1 MQNRGLIKFIAIIL
15 ALVCIYQ
22 LSFTFVANSVKKD
35 AKEYAKAE
43 FKKLTEKKEKDI
55 QTLGVSTIGEIDE
68 SQLEVKYLDSL
79 NNEKVFLNLFT
90 YEFVKENQIN
100 KGLDLEGG
108 VNVILEISVK
118 EVLRGLAND
127 SKDPVFNKALEDAKT
142 NQKGNQTYLDAFF
155 EAWDK
160 TAAQSG
166 VKLASPDIFLNKN
179 FENDNINHNTTDSQV
194 KSILRRK
201 VDESMSS
208 AFEVF
213 RKRIDKFGVTQPNIQ
228 RLGES
233 GRILIELPG
242 AKDIDR
248 ISKLLQSTAQLE
260 FWETHTANEAL
271 GYLFQADEAIRSL
284 ESKKVEVKE
293 TAVTGIDTLLTDK
306 SADSLANDIS
316 KMPIFGKMLSQGGG
330 SVLGYFRPSDT
341 AVINNYLKR
350 DNIKNMRPQELRYTK
365 FVWGKPKTEKFA
377 NGVIIFPSDPQYAKA
392 KAETTV
398 ELYALKGN
406 RENKAPISG
415 GVVIEAKD
423 TYDQMGR
430 PAVTMQMN
438 GKGAKDWAELTGK
451 VHQQQNAIAI
461 VLDDIVYSAPGVS
474 SGAIEGGRSEITGS
488 FSVEETKDL
497 ANVLKAGKL
506 PAKADIVQKEVVGP
520 SLGQEAIDKG
530 MMSFAIGSLIVIL
543 WMILYYG
550 RAGIYANISLIINV
564 LFIFGILASLGAILT
579 LPGIAGIVLT
589 IGMAID
595 ANIIIYER
603 AKEEL
608 DSGKSLDEA
617 VNYAFSWKG
626 ALSPIFDA
634 NITTAFT
641 AIILLVFGTGPVK
654 GFAVTFLIGIGTS
667 LFTSIFITRILLD
680 RSIRKGENIT
690 FFTALSKNWFKN
702 LNFNF
707 LGNKKIAYAISG
719 TLIVISLVSLFF
731 VNGLN
736 QGVDFVGGR
745 TFQVRFD
752 QTVSANEVG
761 SALTK
766 TFGTNVE
773 AKTFGT
779 GEQLKITTKYK
790 VEEDSE
796 GVDEEV
802 NQLLYDGLKEYL
814 PASMTYE
821 QFVVNHDGKDLGIL
835 QSTKVGPT
843 IAEDIK
849 TNSYWAVLGSLFVT
863 FLYLLISFRKWQ
875 FSLGAVLG
883 LVHNV
888 IIVLGIYSIGYQ
900 FIPFNMEIDQAFI
913 AAILTVIGYS
923 LNDTVVIFDRVREY
937 LNNRTAAQGSF
948 NQVVNRALNTTLS
961 RTINTSFST
970 LAVLVSIFILGGET
984 IRGFVFA
991 IMVGV
996 LVGVYSSLFIA
1007 TPIMVDTTKDKSLK
1021 EKEESA
1027 E

>member
-43 FKKLTEKKEKDI
+43 FKKLTDKKERDI
-55 QTLGVSTIGEIDE
+55 QTLGVSSIGEIDE
-68 SQLEVKYLDSL
+68 SQLEVKYLDSI

-90 YEFVKENQIN
+90 YDFVKENQIN

-118 EVLRGLAND
+118 EILLGLSNN
-127 SKDPVFNKALEDAKT
+127 SKDPTFNKALEDAKT
-142 NQKGNQTYLDAFF
+142 NQRGNQTYLDSFF
-155 EAWDK
+155 ETWDK
-160 TAAQSG
+160 AASQSNT
-166 VKLASPDIFLNKN
+166 KLASPDIFLNKN
-179 FENDNINHNTTDSQV
+179 FENDNVNHNTTDSQL

-208 AFEVF
+208 AYEVF
-213 RKRIDKFGVTQPNIQ
+213 RKRVDKFGVTQPNIQ

-260 FWETHTANEAL
+260 FWETHNANEVF
-271 GYLFQADEAIRSL
+271 GYLFQVDEAIKNL
-284 ESKKVEVKE
+284 ESNANVETKE
-293 TAVTGIDTLLTDK
+293 TALTGIDTLLTDK

-316 KMPIFGKMLSQGGG
+316 TRPIFGKMLSQGGG
-330 SVLGYFRPSDT
+330 SVIGYFKPSDT

-350 DNIKNMRPQELRYTK
+350 DNIKHMRPQELRYTK

-377 NGVIIFPSDPQYAKA
+377 NGVIIFPTDPQYGKA
-392 KAETTV
+392 KTESIV

-438 GKGAKDWAELTGK
+438 GKGAKEWAELTGN

-461 VLDDIVYSAPGVS
+461 VLDDVVYSAPGVS
-474 SGAIEGGRSEITGS
+474 SGPIEGGRSEITGS

-530 MMSFAIGSLIVIL
+530 MLSFAIGSLIVIL
-543 WMILYYG
+543 WMLLYYG

-579 LPGIAGIVLT
+579 LPGIAGIILT

-608 DSGKSLDEA
+608 ESGKSLEEA

-641 AIILLVFGTGPVK
+641 ALILLVFGTGPVK

-680 RSIRKGENIT
+680 NSVRKGHNIT
-690 FFTALSKNWFKN
+690 FYTKLSKNWFKN

-719 TLIVISLVSLFF
+719 TLILISLVSLFF

-752 QTVSANEVG
+752 KEVSANEVG

-766 TFGTNVE
+766 TFGTTVE
-773 AKTFGT
+773 AKTFGS

-802 NQLLYDGLKEYL
+802 NQILYDGLKEFL
-814 PASMTYE
+814 PAKMTYE
-821 QFVVNHDGKDLGIL
+821 QFVVNYDGKDLGIL

-863 FLYLLISFRKWQ
+863 FIYLLISFRKWQ
-875 FSLGAVLG
+875 FSLGAILG

-888 IIVLGIYSIGYQ
+888 IIVLGIYSIGYK
-900 FIPFNMEIDQAFI
+900 FLPFNMEIDQAFI

-937 LNNRTAAQGSF
+937 LNNRTASQGTF
-948 NQVVNRALNTTLS
+948 NQVVNKALNTTLS
-961 RTINTSFST
+961 RTINTSLST
-970 LAVLVSIFILGGET
+970 LAVLVTIFILGGES

-996 LVGVYSSLFIA
+996 FVGVYSSLFIA
-1007 TPIMVDTTKDKSLK
+1007 TPIMVDTTRDKSLK
-1021 EKEESA
+1021 TEEEKA
-1027 E
+1027 